1 MCFLSKKAKKML
13 FFFTKEGIFNKQGSS
28 VVDAN
33 KKMNKA
39 SSAIVKKRDLC

>member
-1 MCFLSKKAKKML
+1 ML